1 MGAACSSRWRES
13 KPKQLISSLTMAV
26 GMDLQ
31 SLDLSLA
38 VIPIKVSHLSNS
50 AASGEQGVTRKA

>member
-1 MGAACSSRWRES
+1 
-13 KPKQLISSLTMAV
+13 MAV